1 MPHSETDYPKTKRA
15 RERLFERIID
25 AGRAGKSHAQ
35 IAEMIGISCR
45 TLESRIAEHA
55 DLARAMAIADD
66 YALAWWEALSQ
77 KQAET
82 REGNSS
88 VLIFIMKNRFG
99 EDYAK
104 DSSGE
109 DVPAEPSPMGDA
121 LAGLTPETR
130 RALREL
136 LRGEEN
142 EERTRP
148 FVAVDH
154 PIETLPRLRPASE
167 TQQSPKISA
176 TCPAIDPEILPEH
189 HETRSAE

>member
-1 MPHSETDYPKTKRA
+1 MPHSEAAYPKTKKA

-25 AGRAGKSHAQ
+25 AGRGGKSHAQ
-35 IAEMIGISCR
+35 IAEMIGISCD
-45 TLESRIAEHA
+45 TLAARIAEHA
-55 DLARAMAIADD
+55 DLARAIAIADD

-109 DVPAEPSPMGDA
+109 ASPAEPSAMSDA
-121 LAGLTPETR
+121 LAGLRPETR

-136 LRGEEN
+136 LRREIEPEDTAN
-142 EERTRP
+142 ELIHR
-148 FVAVDH
+148 
-154 PIETLPRLRPASE
+154 
-167 TQQSPKISA
+167 ISDRDGPPGRHA
-176 TCPAIDPEILPEH
+176 GTGPSGL
-189 HETRSAE
+189 